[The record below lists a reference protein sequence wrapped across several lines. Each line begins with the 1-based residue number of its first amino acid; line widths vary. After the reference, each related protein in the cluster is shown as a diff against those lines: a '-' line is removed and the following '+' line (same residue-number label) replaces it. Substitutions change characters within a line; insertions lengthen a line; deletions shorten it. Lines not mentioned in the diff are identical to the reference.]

1 MHAQVRNHHVAGLG
15 SIATSTSIIAAKLR
29 NRLGPKVGK
38 IIGMAHERA
47 PMATI
52 DEQCGA
58 KVAVA
63 REATVTDI
71 KKLVAAAELHI
82 ADVQA
87 AAAGNPEK
95 A

>member
-1 MHAQVRNHHVAGLG
+1 MMHAQVRNHHVAGLG
-15 SIATSTSIIAAKLR
+15 SIATSTSIIPAKLC
-29 NRLGPKVGK
+29 NRLGPK

-47 PMATI
+47 PIAKI
-52 DEQCGA
+52 DKQCDA

-71 KKLVAAAELHI
+71 EKLVGAAERHI
-82 ADVQA
+82 ADVQTA
-87 AAAGNPEK
+87 ATGNPEK

>member
-1 MHAQVRNHHVAGLG
+1 
-15 SIATSTSIIAAKLR
+15 
-29 NRLGPKVGK
+29 
-38 IIGMAHERA
+38 MAHERA
-47 PMATI
+47 PIATI
-52 DEQCGA
+52 DEQCDA
-58 KVAVA
+58 KVVA
-63 REATVTDI
+63 APEATATDI